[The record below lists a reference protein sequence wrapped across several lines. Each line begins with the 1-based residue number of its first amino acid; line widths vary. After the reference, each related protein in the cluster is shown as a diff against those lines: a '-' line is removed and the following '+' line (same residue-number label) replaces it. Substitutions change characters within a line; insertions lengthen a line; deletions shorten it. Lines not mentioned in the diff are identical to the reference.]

1 MIIILLS
8 VTVYSQ
14 DEKSLINK
22 KNLLLEE
29 IELSKKTLNSA
40 KNQKIISTKELQALN
55 AYIKVRTNLKNTILQ
70 QRDSIEL
77 YKQEILNKIQIN
89 NKKISTIKESYKSLI
104 REIYFNDFGINLIS
118 FIFSTSSF
126 KDKIGKYVYYKEKEQ
141 HRQNLLY
148 ELDYLQNELISF
160 NNNLNENINLK
171 DTLLKEFNLEKSVFM
186 HCVSSYPCP
195 ANKVNLPR
203 LEYVKKFTRNYGY
216 SGHFEGIDDAIAAIC
231 HGATYIEKHFTI
243 DKDLEGRDNKFALL
257 PEDFVNL
264 SSFRNNYEQM
274 QINQGIDLQESEQD
288 TYNNYRGRW
297 SK

>member
-1 MIIILLS
+1 MNKIKLIAEIGWNHMGDMSLAKKMIEQASISGADICKFQTWNEGSLKSGEWDNDGRRDVYKKAQLS
-8 VTVYSQ
+8 EDDHYYLKQLCNENKIEFLTSIFNINDVDFLKKLNSKMIKIPSHEIYNK
-14 DEKSLINK
+14 ELIK
-22 KNLLLEE
+22 KCLNDFNLTL
-29 IELSKKTLNSA
+29 ISTGASKKSE
-40 KNQKIISTKELQALN
+40 IDD
-55 AYIKVRTNLKNTILQ
+55 LK
-70 QRDSIEL
+70 
-77 YKQEILNKIQIN
+77 
-89 NKKISTIKESYKSLI
+89 
-104 REIYFNDFGINLIS
+104 
-118 FIFSTSSF
+118 
-126 KDKIGKYVYYKEKEQ
+126 
-141 HRQNLLY
+141 
-148 ELDYLQNELISF
+148 
-160 NNNLNENINLK
+160 
-171 DTLLKEFNLEKSVFM
+171 KEFNLEKSVFM